1 MKHHSNSFA
10 KRVLHTACLLV
21 AIALGT
27 GSATVSAKDG
37 AHVHGAM
44 QMNVAVQAQ
53 TLTVQI
59 EAPLDSLLG
68 FEHAPRTA
76 AQRAAADAL
85 VKRLNEDRSLVS
97 PAAAAMCSLVKTTVD
112 AAALK
117 PADKPA
123 DKTTD
128 KTAAAK
134 KDEDVHADIDIGY
147 EFNCTQIDKLDSIAV
162 GLFDAFKRLQKIDAQ
177 AATGQ
182 GQSKQTLTRKQ
193 AVLKLKR

>member
-1 MKHHSNSFA
+1 MNHHSNSFA
-10 KRVLHTACLLV
+10 KRAVQKACLLV

-27 GSATVSAKDG
+27 GSATVWAKDG

-117 PADKPA
+117 PADKTA
-123 DKTTD
+123 D